1 MNLLKKIIYW
11 KLSLQ
16 FFLITNFRNKLYDL
30 GLIKT
35 YTFNTPVISVGNLAV
50 GGTGKT
56 PMIEFLIRKFS
67 PDYSVGVLSRGYK
80 RNSKGFILASDLDN
94 AKSIGDEPFQYFTK
108 FKNIKVAVDKKRK
121 RGIKRLIKEG
131 VGLILLDD
139 AFQHRSVKPDYSIL
153 LSDYENLYYKDYL
166 MPRGKLRESKKG
178 AKRANCIVV
187 TKCPE
192 GISGEEK
199 DRIEK
204 LVKPKEYQQLYF
216 SLIIYSDKIYSL
228 NTSKNLTQLKD
239 KKVNLV
245 TGVVNPKGLLSH
257 LKDLGLIVNHFN
269 YPDHYN
275 YLNSDVQKFGDQI
288 VITTEKDF
296 TKLRNMDIENL
307 FYLPIEFKI
316 HNQEDLLAEIANKI
330 AY

>member
-1 MNLLKKIIYW
+1 
-11 KLSLQ
+11 
-16 FFLITNFRNKLYDL
+16 
-30 GLIKT
+30 
-35 YTFNTPVISVGNLAV
+35 
-50 GGTGKT
+50 
-56 PMIEFLIRKFS
+56 
-67 PDYSVGVLSRGYK
+67 
-80 RNSKGFILASDLDN
+80 
-94 AKSIGDEPFQYFTK
+94 
-108 FKNIKVAVDKKRK
+108 
-121 RGIKRLIKEG
+121 
-131 VGLILLDD
+131 
-139 AFQHRSVKPDYSIL
+139 
-153 LSDYENLYYKDYL
+153 